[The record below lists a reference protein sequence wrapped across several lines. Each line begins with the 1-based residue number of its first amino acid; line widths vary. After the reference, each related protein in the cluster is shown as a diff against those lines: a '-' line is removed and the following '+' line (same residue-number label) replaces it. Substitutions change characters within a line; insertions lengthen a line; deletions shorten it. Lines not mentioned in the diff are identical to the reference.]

1 MWRNMN
7 VDTTVQDPH
16 GGKEEGDI
24 LIVIEKATA
33 LPATEVEA
41 ARHILEALRITL
53 LSSRASQ

>member
-1 MWRNMN
+1 MN
-7 VDTTVQDPH
+7 VATTVQDPH

-24 LIVIEKATA
+24 PIVIEKATA
-33 LPATEVEA
+33 LLAIEVEA